1 MEKYDIIIIGAGI
14 YGLYASLNEN
24 FSQKRI
30 LILEKEEDMLTRA
43 SYINQARVHNG
54 YHYPRSISTA
64 KTSAKYFDKFYE
76 EYKFAINKEFKSIY
90 AISKD
95 NSYIS
100 KEEFETFCKSIHI
113 PYQQIDASH
122 YFKDGLISG
131 AYETK
136 EYVYDINL
144 IRMHYKEKI
153 SKKHNIEISYHNYI
167 KEVELKN
174 SEYILLL
181 NDGNMVKTNCIINTS
196 YASVNQI
203 NELFNLPTY
212 DIKYELCEVEI
223 GEANQNLKDVGITI
237 MDGPFFSVM
246 PFGKTG
252 FHSLTSV
259 NHTPH
264 DTCYET
270 LPNFDCQKKSK
281 YCSKFQLDNCNHC
294 KYKPKTKVKDMLSL
308 YKQYLKEE
316 YKFSYK
322 KSLFTIKPILLSSEQ
337 DDSRPTIITKHRD
350 NPTFISCFSGK
361 FNTIY
366 LLDEFIDLYLGETK
380 KLIGGYR
387 NESNNRLGKFKQ
399 IK

>member
-1 MEKYDIIIIGAGI
+1 MKKYDLVIIGAGI

-24 FSQKRI
+24 FSQKKI
-30 LILEKEEDMLTRA
+30 LIIEKEKDMLTRA

-64 KTSAKYFDKFYE
+64 KTSAKYFNKFYE
-76 EYKFAINKEFKSIY
+76 DYKFAINKEFKSIY

-95 NSYIS
+95 NSYIT
-100 KEEFETFCKSIHI
+100 KEDFEDFCETVHI
-113 PYQQIDASH
+113 PYTPIDASL
-122 YFKDGLISG
+122 YFKDGLVSN

-136 EYVYDINL
+136 EYVYDINR
-144 IRMHYKEKI
+144 IRASYKERI
-153 SKKHNIEISYHNYI
+153 AQKHHIEISYDTYI
-167 KEVELKN
+167 EKVAIKN

-181 NDGNMVKTNCIINTS
+181 NNGSFVKTNCIINSS

-203 NELFNLPTY
+203 NELFKVSKY

-223 GEANQNLKDVGITI
+223 GKANQKLKDIGITI

-252 FHSLTSV
+252 CHSLTSV

-264 DTCYET
+264 DTCYEK
-270 LPNFDCQKKSK
+270 LPNFDCQKNSS
-281 YCSKFQLDNCNHC
+281 YCNKNHLDNCNHC
-294 KYKPKTKVKDMLSL
+294 EYKPKTKVKDMLSL
-308 YKQYLKEE
+308 YHRYLKED
-316 YKFSYK
+316 YKFSYE
-322 KSLFTIKPILLSSEQ
+322 KSLFTIKPILLSSEE
-337 DDSRPTIITKHRD
+337 DDSRPTIITKHRS

-366 LLDEFIDLYLGETK
+366 LLDEFIDLNFRKMKEAERR
-380 KLIGGYR
+380 I
-387 NESNNRLGKFKQ
+387 S
-399 IK
+399 